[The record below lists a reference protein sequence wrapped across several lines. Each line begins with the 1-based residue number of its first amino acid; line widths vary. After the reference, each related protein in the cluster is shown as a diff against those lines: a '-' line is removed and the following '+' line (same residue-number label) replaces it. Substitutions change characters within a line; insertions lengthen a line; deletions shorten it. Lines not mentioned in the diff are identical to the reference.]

1 LQSRPERKT
10 SLDKCISKISADY
23 KNDEIRT
30 IQDLTQR
37 IRTLMKHRDLR
48 NDSDF
53 WNSLSEIIGTDHT
66 EKLRKEFKDKPLPK
80 RAEIAERIELDH
92 ERKKDML
99 KLADLVSLFYMV
111 DENGITVTVINA
123 DGGPLTLKQYE
134 DIFKFI
140 VGEVVVDEDNEF
152 SSKENRARISE
163 FKKHLELYVPSL
175 YDRLLLILHRF
186 YFNSNCDHL
195 LGDLNYTYRQ
205 LKKILPNENLFKD
218 MKNTLKSTCIDEDEL
233 VRTYDLVCDL
243 KTFCETRKISI
254 Y

>member
-1 LQSRPERKT
+1 MATRKV
-10 SLDKCISKISADY
+10 Y
-23 KNDEIRT
+23 ND
-30 IQDLTQR
+30 
-37 IRTLMKHRDLR
+37 
-48 NDSDF
+48 DF
-53 WNSLSEIIGTDHT
+53 
-66 EKLRKEFKDKPLPK
+66 

-140 VGEVVVDEDNEF
+140 IGEVVVDEDNEF
-152 SSKENRARISE
+152 SSKENRVRISE

-205 LKKILPNENLFKD
+205 LKKILPNEHLFKD

-233 VRTYDLVCDL
+233 VKTYDLVW
-243 KTFCETRKISI
+243 
-254 Y
+254 